1 MKTIG
6 VIVAVEIEAFV
17 RTFGQPEEKR
27 QECGFY
33 IYQYSH
39 NDKNIIVCDSGA
51 GEIAGAAAAQYL
63 ISKYEAE
70 VIINFGV
77 AGGLTKDIKTYD
89 NCIVKNV
96 VHYDYDISE
105 FGDFKVGQYMYKKD
119 RFFEVD
125 ENLFKLTVE
134 KFPTL
139 KIVNCASGDK
149 FISKKEK
156 RINYGKEF
164 NCQICEMEAAGILIT
179 CRRNKIPCLMI
190 KSISDSVVD
199 GANEF
204 LDQADRASDIC
215 FEIIEVVIDMI

>member
-96 VHYDYDISE
+96 VHYDYE
-105 FGDFKVGQYMYKKD
+105 FQSLEILKWDNTCIKKIDF
-119 RFFEVD
+119 
-125 ENLFKLTVE
+125 
-134 KFPTL
+134 L
-139 KIVNCASGDK
+139 K
-149 FISKKEK
+149 
-156 RINYGKEF
+156 
-164 NCQICEMEAAGILIT
+164 
-179 CRRNKIPCLMI
+179 
-190 KSISDSVVD
+190 
-199 GANEF
+199 
-204 LDQADRASDIC
+204 
-215 FEIIEVVIDMI
+215 